1 MYICNINNNN
11 NKQKQ
16 TKMKKITKGEST
28 LMTIDYYVDDIKIT
42 LLDNGG
48 VGNRSF
54 ISLLDGSIEVEYT
67 MVFDNEEDE
76 NIDYYLQIVEHY
88 ADICLYGEEIK
99 SSYIIKAKS

>member
-1 MYICNINNNN
+1 M
-11 NKQKQ
+11 Q
-16 TKMKKITKGEST
+16 TITKGEST
-28 LMTIDYYVDDIKIT
+28 LMTIDYYVDNIKIK

-54 ISLLDGSIEVEYT
+54 VTLFDGSREVQYT

-76 NIDYYLQIVEHY
+76 NINYYLQIVEHY

-99 SSYIIKAKS
+99 SSYIVKAKN